1 MSLIHSLGSNCQA
14 KASSNRLH
22 FSSKWLITQ
31 SSIHLLFKMES
42 VYNIHPLATHYVNL
56 FIVGNFPAYYV
67 SCLLSKVGVH
77 RSAFLRRRS
86 EPCSSSLCQHPTL
99 GVRFSCPVPIGKTY
113 PFFSSGQRRPWSPGN
128 EVLAHVPPPAS
139 FLPCSQCFLAQLRV
153 PSCLW
158 PDLVRNGE
166 MPSGEGCCTWRWT
179 SSLQGGRCR
188 GTI

>member
-1 MSLIHSLGSNCQA
+1 MVDNPKLYSSIIQNGECLQYSSPCHSLCES
-14 KASSNRLH
+14 LH
-22 FSSKWLITQ
+22 SRQFPC
-31 SSIHLLFKMES
+31 LLC
-42 VYNIHPLATHYVNL
+42 L
-56 FIVGNFPAYYV
+56 
-67 SCLLSKVGVH
+67 CLLSKVGVH

-139 FLPCSQCFLAQLRV
+139 FLPCSRCFLAQLRV